1 MSEVSSTTRPSTTR
15 QGPRRHPDGPVSA
28 LRAGVVLLCAFALW
42 LVMDSTVLQRSSTV
56 YGQLG
61 GRQTAALDILG
72 PLSALS
78 RAVGLDLPVAW
89 TDVALGRTSVGGVVI
104 PQVPTTTRPKEPTTT
119 TTIERNPTRSH
130 PLRVLLVGDSI
141 GEDLDAALLTDLT
154 NTGVAKVFTD
164 GQVGTG
170 LTRLD
175 AFNWIAELEYDMYH
189 YKPDIVIGLMGANDS
204 QSFLD
209 PVTIFGTPQWRAR
222 YLRNAGKFFSIG
234 REGGCKMF
242 WVSVPTIA
250 DKGRNAEWQLVR
262 HLQQKAASQHHVYFI
277 DSDLT
282 LAPNGHYA
290 AYLTV
295 GGQLAQVRQ
304 SDGIHLTPAGGA
316 LLAQAVMIDL
326 KRDLHLH
333 LHW

>member
-1 MSEVSSTTRPSTTR
+1 MSEFTSATR

-28 LRAGVVLLCAFALW
+28 LRAGVVILCAFLLW
-42 LVMDSTVLQRSSTV
+42 LVMDATVLQHNATV
-56 YGQLG
+56 QAPIGA
-61 GRQTAALDILG
+61 RRTAALDFLD
-72 PLSALS
+72 PLSQLS
-78 RAVGLDLPVAW
+78 RAIGLDLPVGW
-89 TDVALGRTSVGGVVI
+89 SNVALGRTADGGFVI
-104 PQVPTTTRPKEPTTT
+104 PTVPTTTRPKEPTTT

-141 GEDLDAALLTDLT
+141 GEDLDAPLLTDLT
-154 NTGVAKVFTD
+154 NTGVVTVFTD
-164 GQVGTG
+164 GKISTG

-175 AFNWIAELEYDMYH
+175 YFNWIAELEYDMYH
-189 YKPDIVIGLMGANDS
+189 YKPDIVIGMMGANDS

-209 PVTIFGTPQWRAR
+209 PVMKFGTPPWRAR
-222 YLRNAGKFFSIG
+222 YLRNVGQFFSIG
-234 REGGCKMF
+234 KAAGRKMF
-242 WVSVPTIA
+242 WVSVPVIA
-250 DKGRNAEWQLVR
+250 DKGLNAEWQLVR

-282 LAPNGHYA
+282 LAPHGHYA

-295 GGQLAQVRQ
+295 GGQLALVRTP

>member
-1 MSEVSSTTRPSTTR
+1 MSELSRTRARRRR
-15 QGPRRHPDGPVSA
+15 QPGGPTSA

-61 GRQTAALDILG
+61 ARQTAALDILN
-72 PLSALS
+72 PISELS
-78 RAVGLDLPVAW
+78 RAIGLDLPVAW
-89 TDVALGRTSVGGVVI
+89 SNVALSRTAAGGVVV
-104 PQVPTTTRPKEPTTT
+104 PSVPTTTRPKEPPTT
-119 TTIERNPTRSH
+119 TTIQRNPTRSH

-164 GQVGTG
+164 GRVGTG

-175 AFNWIAELEYDMYH
+175 AFPWIAELEYDMYH

-204 QSFLD
+204 QSFLS
-209 PVTIFGTPQWRAR
+209 PITLFGTPQWRAR
-222 YLRNAGKFFSIG
+222 YLRNVGQFFSAG
-234 REGGCKMF
+234 RVGGCKMF
-242 WVSVPTIA
+242 WVSIPTIS

-262 HLQQKAASQHHVYFI
+262 HLQQKAAGQHHVYFI
-277 DSDLT
+277 NSDLT

-295 GGQLAQVRQ
+295 SGQLAQVRQ

-326 KRDLHLH
+326 KKALRLH